1 MATADLII
9 LFSFSSIPVFIFLS
23 SLKQRLFLVL
33 AVSPMRIGV
42 AMVMH
47 YLYYTVNLDLLLA
60 HAAIISPLPANVR
73 DDKFHVTP
81 VPLGLVKGR
90 F

>member
-1 MATADLII
+1 
-9 LFSFSSIPVFIFLS
+9 
-23 SLKQRLFLVL
+23 
-33 AVSPMRIGV
+33 
-42 AMVMH
+42 MVMH

-90 F
+90 LSRKKARSKSNGHRTRMGMTPGSFLFLGVIPQVHVPVCSI